1 MTILA
6 MLVILISAIIHA
18 SWNYLSKK
26 VNGGISFIWL
36 FTLIASIVYLP
47 FFILA
52 IKHFNFVLNF
62 NNIFF
67 LFGSIVI
74 HLIYFL
80 LLFKGYKVGDLSIV
94 YPVARGSAPMM
105 TVIIAAVL
113 FNEKLSIIAYLGII
127 LIIVGIFLLTGGLN
141 IFKNKNNVLAIS
153 YGLLVGIAIT
163 SYTLLDKAIVSI
175 VFIFPLILDYF
186 NTIGRLILLSP
197 IAFKNFDKV
206 KYEWINHK
214 KEAIGV
220 AIFNSLGYIIVL
232 LVLRFT
238 PVSYV
243 APVREISILFGTLI
257 GVKVLNEHLGI
268 KRIIYAVIITIG
280 VIVIAYATL

>member
-6 MLVILISAIIHA
+6 MVFILISAIIHA

-26 VNGGISFIWL
+26 ANGGIPFIWL

-47 FFILA
+47 LFILSV
-52 IKHFNFVLNF
+52 KYFNFTLNF

-67 LFGSIVI
+67 LLGSIII

-105 TVIIAAVL
+105 TVIIASVL

-127 LIIVGIFLLTGGLN
+127 FIIVGIFLLTGGLN
-141 IFKNKNNVLAIS
+141 IFKDRNNLLAIS

-197 IAFKNFDKV
+197 IVFKSFDKV
-206 KYEWINHK
+206 KYEWKNHK
-214 KEAIGV
+214 KEAFLV

-232 LVLRFT
+232 LVLRFA

-257 GVKVLNEHLGI
+257 GVKVLNEHFGLN
-268 KRIIYAVIITIG
+268 RIIYALLITIG
-280 VIVIAYATL
+280 VVVIAYTTL